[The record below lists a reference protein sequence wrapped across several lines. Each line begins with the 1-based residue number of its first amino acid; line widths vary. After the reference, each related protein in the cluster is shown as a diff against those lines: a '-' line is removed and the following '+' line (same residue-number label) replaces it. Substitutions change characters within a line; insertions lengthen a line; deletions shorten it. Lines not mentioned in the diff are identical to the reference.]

1 MTVSIYFSERR
12 VWWGNTYHRISDF
25 WINQPL
31 SSLLGPEFPEI
42 SPHSIYI
49 RVWVW
54 LGHLT
59 VIEIKEKKE
68 QTREIN
74 GRKPGKEYIKL
85 SRIRKF
91 SYHRNIFRAYKPSH
105 SLKTT
110 PIGVINREIQRE
122 RQTRIIY
129 TEWKMRMT
137 MIRQWIIADSRCS
150 SWKLGRVPIRF
161 RIPTLWS
168 MIAGCRSD
176 LWNQRQS
183 EKRMMELTIAFLK
196 SPRVQKESRFDRID
210 FGWTEIRSTNI
221 RWRCW
226 FVKKFRRFFSSD
238 ILEG

>member
-42 SPHSIYI
+42 PPHSIYI

-129 TEWKMRMT
+129 TEWKMD
-137 MIRQWIIADSRCS
+137 ADDDDSPMNHRGFAVFVVETGTS
-150 SWKLGRVPIRF
+150 SYSISHSYSLI
-161 RIPTLWS
+161 
-168 MIAGCRSD
+168 D
-176 LWNQRQS
+176 
-183 EKRMMELTIAFLK
+183 
-196 SPRVQKESRFDRID
+196 DR
-210 FGWTEIRSTNI
+210 G
-221 RWRCW
+221 
-226 FVKKFRRFFSSD
+226 
-238 ILEG
+238 L